1 MEFKNE
7 RKRYFDALICTG
19 EILSLQSMNDFGVNV
34 PNKIKER
41 WLKKTRENNAL
52 TFPKEPRLINHF
64 SLGADPEF
72 VFTDDRGRYVHAEK
86 QGLDTLS
93 AFGCDMAGRQ
103 AELRA
108 YPSRSALAVVASLI
122 DTLRWMNAAT
132 DTHKLIWLGTP
143 FFERDGCAGHIHF
156 GRKRPR
162 RENEIKALDRV
173 TRLLIN
179 AGVWIEEDLINRK
192 NIAGYGKP
200 GDYRLQSYGYEYRST
215 PTWMCDPWLAFFVIT
230 ISKLAM
236 YHGTE
241 IPATNNKVTA
251 WQQLLN
257 LLDAYKGIDDDARL
271 ARRGFNV
278 LGYPQYK
285 AGDFKERWGINPLS
299 KYKIKYNRH
308 YIPYVIKPSPQTL
321 LELFDYINI
330 GLAIKKRDP
339 EVTWQLFEL
348 PNNLHKIEIVPHRP
362 GAMDIG
368 KGLVSNLK
376 IQININDT
384 NYCMF
389 YSTKPLNWAAI
400 QQAFKE
406 RVPKYKYKINHQI
419 MELGNGYNLLIY
431 IPQNIMRQNF
441 NHSVDSVFVEQ
452 IRSVISDPTLFP
464 ICKVK
469 DYKQGIF
476 NNQRVPIE
484 ASKIKRLGKK
494 ESFIGMQKQEVK
506 PKLPNKKYLAID
518 MEAVENL
525 QQAAQ
530 IYQWGVEDIPN
541 DEF

>member
-19 EILSLQSMNDFGVNV
+19 EIPSLYSMNEFGVNV

-41 WLKKTRENNAL
+41 WIKRIRDNNIMA
-52 TFPKEPRLINHF
+52 FPKEPKLVNHF

-72 VFTDDRGRYVHAEK
+72 VFTDDKGRYVHAEK

-108 YPSRSALAVVASLI
+108 YPSRSALAVVASLV
-122 DTLRWMNAAT
+122 DTLRWMNAT
-132 DTHKLIWLGTP
+132 MEVSKLNWLGTP

-162 RENEIKALDRV
+162 RENEIKALDKV

-179 AGVWIEEDLINRK
+179 AGVWLEEDLINRR
-192 NIAGYGKP
+192 NVAGFGKP

-241 IPATNNKVTA
+241 IPVANKENA
-251 WQQLLN
+251 WQQLMN
-257 LLDAYKGIDDDARL
+257 LLDAYKGVDDDARL
-271 ARRGFNV
+271 ARRGINV
-278 LGYPQYK
+278 LGYPKYK
-285 AGDFKERWGINPLS
+285 AGDFKERWGINPLT
-299 KYKIKYNRH
+299 KYRIKYSRH
-308 YIPYVIKPSPQTL
+308 YIPSVIKPSPQTI
-321 LELFDYINI
+321 LELFDYINT

-348 PNNLHKIEIVPHRP
+348 PKNLHKVEIVPHRP
-362 GAMDIG
+362 GAMDIA
-368 KGLVSNLK
+368 KGLISNLK
-376 IQININDT
+376 IQISTSDN
-384 NYCMF
+384 NYCQIRF
-389 YSTKPLNWAAI
+389 RKPLNWEAI
-400 QQAFKE
+400 QKAFKTK
-406 RVPKYKYKINHQI
+406 VPKYKYQLLKDVIY
-419 MELGNGYNLLIY
+419 GNADHDLYIY
-431 IPQNIMRQNF
+431 VPQNIVRQNF
-441 NHSVDSVFVEQ
+441 NHSVDAIFVEQ
-452 IRSVISDPTLFP
+452 LRSVISDPTLFP

-469 DYKQGIF
+469 DYREGVF
-476 NNQRVPIE
+476 DQRLPVIPT
-484 ASKIKRLGKK
+484 KIKRLGKR
-494 ESFIGMQKQEVK
+494 ESLVGTQQQEVK
-506 PKLPNKKYLAID
+506 PKLPNKKFLAVD
-518 MEAVENL
+518 LEAVQN
-525 QQAAQ
+525 
-530 IYQWGVEDIPN
+530 IYQAERMYQWRVEDIPN